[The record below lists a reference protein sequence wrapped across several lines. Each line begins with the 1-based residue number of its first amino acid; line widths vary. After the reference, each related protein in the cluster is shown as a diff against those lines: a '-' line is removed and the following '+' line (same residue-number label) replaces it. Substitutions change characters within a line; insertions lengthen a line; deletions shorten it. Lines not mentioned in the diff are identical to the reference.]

1 VRGALLLVA
10 MLLAAGCAKPESEK
24 QKALDA
30 IATRCHLPTSVFKLE
45 DSGELH
51 FVPSP
56 DAKFESVDCA
66 VKAAQAAHLFTKIGF
81 VGNETYEPEK
91 K

>member
-1 VRGALLLVA
+1 MKTLLLAA
-10 MLLAAGCAKPESEK
+10 MLLAAGCAKPESQN

-30 IATRCHLPTSVFKLE
+30 IATGCHLPTSVFKLE
-45 DSGELH
+45 NTGEVH
-51 FVPSP
+51 FQPSP
-56 DAKFESVDCA
+56 DAKFENVDCA

-81 VGNETYEPEK
+81 VGHETYEPEK